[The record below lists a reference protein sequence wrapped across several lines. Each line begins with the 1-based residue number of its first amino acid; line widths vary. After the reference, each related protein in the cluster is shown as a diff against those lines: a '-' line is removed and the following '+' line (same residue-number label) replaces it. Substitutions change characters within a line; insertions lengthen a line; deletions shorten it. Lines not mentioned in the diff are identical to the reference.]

1 MNYKS
6 EIHPSLFTYG
16 EKGKKLDICGR
27 GGNTL
32 QIHQA
37 SVPARHEGRNNIFH
51 VFKAG
56 ETPACTLYMYLWEGL
71 IGRLLRGHICR
82 KEVPFLFFFFYL
94 SGVSLSQGGDAYK
107 ATLVLCQGGGE
118 GLAKKR
124 EKKRGK
130 KKPCPSFSTLTPH
143 TIAAGVILHAC

>member
-6 EIHPSLFTYG
+6 EIHPSLFHTAKRAKNKTFVG
-16 EKGKKLDICGR
+16 EGATLYKFIKRACPRGMKGKI
-27 GGNTL
+27 
-32 QIHQA
+32 
-37 SVPARHEGRNNIFH
+37 IFSTFSKPGKPLH
-51 VFKAG
+51 VH
-56 ETPACTLYMYLWEGL
+56 CTCTCEGL

-107 ATLVLCQGGGE
+107 ASLVLCQGGGE